1 MAHWQKQPARPQ
13 SSVKSASMSSGN
25 NGTQAQVNLSS
36 STAAVGGHIN
46 VACPDGLIQ
55 VRRYGSDG
63 LSTPAFIPNML
74 GRRPILQS
82 KVDQRL
88 DDLLGISIS
97 NKDTPPKLE
106 TPTRQQISRA
116 GQ

>member
-1 MAHWQKQPARPQ
+1 M
-13 SSVKSASMSSGN
+13 
-25 NGTQAQVNLSS
+25 NLSS
-36 STAAVGGHIN
+36 STATVGGRIN
-46 VACPDGLIQ
+46 VAHPDGSIQ

-63 LSTPAFIPNML
+63 LSTPAFIPNAL
-74 GRRPILQS
+74 GRCPILQS